1 MSVFNALESIP
12 EWWKEHYN
20 VPANDEKWI
29 GLTNETAHEDYLR
42 YIARHS
48 FNLMKDRF
56 GFRAQ
61 SKATIMDKT
70 AEEMRQ
76 EVEHVKEW
84 IIDGDSGLK
93 EAMERT
99 RHDKKALE
107 KEIFGRELT
116 DDEKETMIQERVLK
130 VMREDYGMIV

>member
-29 GLTNETAHEDYLR
+29 ELTSETAHEDYLR
-42 YIARHS
+42 YIARYS
-48 FNLMKDRF
+48 LNLMRDRF
-56 GFRAQ
+56 GYRAH

-70 AEEMRQ
+70 VEEMKQ

-84 IIDGDSGLK
+84 IADGNTELK
-93 EAMERT
+93 EAMERSG
-99 RHDKKALE
+99 HDKKALE
-107 KEIFGRELT
+107 KEIFGKELT
-116 DDEKETMIQERVLK
+116 DEEKESMIQERVLK
-130 VMREDYGMIV
+130 YMREDYGMNV